1 MTDNMNIAKKAG
13 KGLAAYLTDWKN
25 LLAHSL
31 LGCLLLLIAIIAPV
45 VWWLKLILIVCLVT
59 LNILRMR
66 WSKARKEKKAVLA
79 KAVE

>member
-1 MTDNMNIAKKAG
+1 MTNNNSIAKKAG

-25 LLAHSL
+25 LLAHAL

-45 VWWLKLILIVCLVT
+45 PIWTKLVLIICLVT

-66 WSKARKEKKAVLA
+66 WSKARNAKKMG
-79 KAVE
+79 EI

>member
-1 MTDNMNIAKKAG
+1 MNKHAKIAKKAG

-25 LLAHSL
+25 LLAHAL

-45 VWWLKLILIVCLVT
+45 PPWAKLLLIVCLVT

-66 WSKARKEKKAVLA
+66 WSKARKVKKTA
-79 KAVE
+79 ER

>member
-1 MTDNMNIAKKAG
+1 MMNKHNTIAKKAG

-25 LLAHSL
+25 LLAHAL

-45 VWWLKLILIVCLVT
+45 PIWAKLLLIICLVT

-66 WSKARKEKKAVLA
+66 WSKARKAKKTA
-79 KAVE
+79 ER

>member
-1 MTDNMNIAKKAG
+1 MNKHTTIAKKAC

-25 LLAHSL
+25 LLAHAL

-45 VWWLKLILIVCLVT
+45 PIWAKLLLIICLVT

-66 WSKARKEKKAVLA
+66 WSKARKAKKTA
-79 KAVE
+79 ER

>member
-1 MTDNMNIAKKAG
+1 MNKHTIIAKKAG

-25 LLAHSL
+25 LLAHAL

-45 VWWLKLILIVCLVT
+45 PIWAKLLLIICLVT

-66 WSKARKEKKAVLA
+66 WSKARKAKKTA
-79 KAVE
+79 ER